1 MNGINETR
9 IVIYDL
15 TGDKQVL
22 KSYNNKDEFDQ
33 DKDNLFKD
41 ATLLNQDGKEIHIMD
56 DVIKCLENNKTYIG
70 TTNDYENSNYGNC
83 WTKTI
88 NYKMFHLPEQNK
100 QEEKSSQKNNNN
112 KNIEQNNPKNNFFY
126 IKCDDRCYLKFK
138 LPLIFD
144 VKSKILYNPYKNQN
158 ITAGFSIPEK
168 NKFCL
173 SVYQGYPPM
182 PDNSLYTF
190 GCDYR
195 WGDQVN
201 RMCYVNHNTY
211 NFEKYQYLVN
221 CDGCKDFQPLPLDY
235 FDNIYDGF
243 KNKGIS
249 TLPKTLFGCSS
260 YDNVKGNVCCLGL
273 RCDAPMP
280 KPFTMSWENIS
291 ARFNLN
297 GINGEQK
304 ALNSQNK

>member
-1 MNGINETR
+1 MKQNINDTR
-9 IVIYDL
+9 IIIYDL
-15 TGDKQVL
+15 TGNNQVL
-22 KSYNNKDEFDQ
+22 NSYDNEDTFQQDNKFVDKSILSNNDTEKKDVG
-33 DKDNLFKD
+33 KI
-41 ATLLNQDGKEIHIMD
+41 LLND
-56 DVIKCLENNKTYIG
+56 
-70 TTNDYENSNYGNC
+70 
-83 WTKTI
+83 
-88 NYKMFHLPEQNK
+88 
-100 QEEKSSQKNNNN
+100 NNNN
-112 KNIEQNNPKNNFFY
+112 KISTIDDVIDLLKSKSDFIDEQTTISNINSNNSLYQKSQYIVYGAKEKFKTYEFF

-144 VKSKILYNPYKNQN
+144 VKNKILYQSNNQPN
-158 ITAGFSIPEK
+158 TRQETFAGFSIPKK

-173 SVYQGYPPM
+173 SMYQGYPPM